1 MTRSILALL
10 TSLFIALGAQFAYAQ
25 PERGMEMSPEQQI
38 EELIAALDINDEQEP
53 AFREA
58 MLKVNA
64 MRMENMTQM
73 RGTRD
78 GQGRGQGQGQRQGQ
92 DAGASHD
99 GHDAG
104 GDQADANAG
113 QGGRGMEMMA
123 QRRAQME
130 ENTRAIL
137 APVLSDAQLEKYT
150 ELEAERMEK
159 MMSRM
164 RQ

>member
-25 PERGMEMSPEQQI
+25 PERSMEMSPEQQI

-73 RGTRD
+73 RGTRE
-78 GQGRGQGQGQRQGQ
+78 GQGRGQGQGQRQGA
-92 DAGASHD
+92 DASHD
-99 GHDAG
+99 GHGAG

-113 QGGRGMEMMA
+113 QRGRGMEMMA

-137 APVLSDAQLEKYT
+137 APVLSDAQLEKYN